1 MDVREYEYF
10 SFRNSRSINVASP
23 VEDRTF
29 PAHRH
34 SYGEILVVGEGE
46 KNIFKINDKMYSLTK
61 GDVILVWPMELH
73 EIVDADRDN
82 AVIIQYSNAFA
93 DSLFDF
99 KRITNLYHDLHLICV
114 NAHPDLA
121 NKLASKINKMKEI
134 MFSDV
139 SNREMRCAML
149 LMEFMLILE
158 DHHEELAQDISNDG
172 GTKIAENTLYSIISV
187 MDYIKG
193 NLAADDLSQNA
204 MAEMAGISK
213 DYFSRV
219 FKDVTGQNYIKWLNA
234 IRVEKAISLFP
245 ESCLSLTEIAMLSG
259 FKSIPSFNRV
269 FAEYKG
275 IPPSR
280 YRKIYTDSLSSSM

>member
-99 KRITNLYHDLHLICV
+99 KRITNLYHDLHPSASMRTLTLPISWRQKLI
-114 NAHPDLA
+114 
-121 NKLASKINKMKEI
+121 K
-134 MFSDV
+134 
-139 SNREMRCAML
+139 
-149 LMEFMLILE
+149 
-158 DHHEELAQDISNDG
+158 
-172 GTKIAENTLYSIISV
+172 
-187 MDYIKG
+187 
-193 NLAADDLSQNA
+193 
-204 MAEMAGISK
+204 
-213 DYFSRV
+213 
-219 FKDVTGQNYIKWLNA
+219 
-234 IRVEKAISLFP
+234 
-245 ESCLSLTEIAMLSG
+245 
-259 FKSIPSFNRV
+259 
-269 FAEYKG
+269 
-275 IPPSR
+275 
-280 YRKIYTDSLSSSM
+280 